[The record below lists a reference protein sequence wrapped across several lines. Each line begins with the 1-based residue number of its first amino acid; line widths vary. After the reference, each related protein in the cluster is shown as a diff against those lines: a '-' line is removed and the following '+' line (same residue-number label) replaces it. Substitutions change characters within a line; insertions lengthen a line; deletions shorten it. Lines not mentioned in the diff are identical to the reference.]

1 MSERTPRALA
11 RACALIGLALT
22 LLGCGSLQSGPV
34 ERPDY
39 YPDRTSA
46 DTAMATFLWAW
57 HEGDLATLDQVLGMW
72 LHKELAEFLKK
83 QDKESVADYYRKGA
97 QGLEV
102 LDYEWKKQGEE
113 IHYLR
118 MVLKTSDVARF
129 ELDFALYRFPL
140 GWVVTGQK
148 LVPRANRGPR

>member
-1 MSERTPRALA
+1 MSRTRAGALRALV
-11 RACALIGLALT
+11 LIGLVLSA
-22 LLGCGSLQSGPV
+22 LGCSSLQTGPV
-34 ERPDY
+34 ERPPY

-46 DTAMATFLWAW
+46 DAAMATFLWAW
-57 HEGDLATLDQVLGMW
+57 HEGDLETLDQVLGMW
-72 LHKELAEFLKK
+72 LHKELVEFLKK
-83 QDKESVADYYRKGA
+83 QDKDDVAAYYRNGA

-102 LDYEWKKQGEE
+102 LDYEWKKEGDE

-118 MVLKTSDVARF
+118 MVLKTQEVSRF

-148 LVPRANRGPR
+148 LVPRATRGPR

>member
-1 MSERTPRALA
+1 MRRARIAALA
-11 RACALIGLALT
+11 LGLLLG
-22 LLGCGSLQSGPV
+22 LLGCGSLQTGPV

-46 DTAMATFLWAW
+46 DAAMATFLFAW
-57 HEGDLATLDQVLGMW
+57 REGDLETLDQVLGMW
-72 LHKELAEFLKK
+72 LHKELTEFLKK
-83 QDKESVADYYRKGA
+83 QDKAAVADYYRKGA
-97 QGLEV
+97 QGLTV
-102 LDYEWKKQGEE
+102 LDYEWKKEGDE

-118 MVLKTSDVARF
+118 AVLQTEEVARF

-148 LVPRANRGPR
+148 LVPRATRGPR